1 MKLWILFC
9 FIFCLTAN
17 IFAADS
23 TKTLR
28 ISTWPAGAEIYLGNR
43 PESFIQNA
51 EMHSP
56 DSISLSPNDSTVRV
70 TVFKPGYADT
80 TLDIHLKSQ
89 TKNFVWIEL
98 QEESDLDKLE
108 WQEAIL
114 NKRENRRTG
123 KLLFFAGT
131 IPLALSGTFFG
142 LAEWKFHQADDTR
155 KKIDNSLIR
164 EGKHFQQLQ
173 KDFHDDKKSGR
184 NFRTAAF
191 VSLGISAALLG
202 AAAVFYF

>member
-1 MKLWILFC
+1 MTGLMFIKASSLIFSVSSLWL
-9 FIFCLTAN
+9 
-17 IFAADS
+17 
-23 TKTLR
+23 
-28 ISTWPAGAEIYLGNR
+28 
-43 PESFIQNA
+43 NA
-51 EMHSP
+51 E
-56 DSISLSPNDSTVRV
+56 
-70 TVFKPGYADT
+70 TVFMT
-80 TLDIHLKSQ
+80 
-89 TKNFVWIEL
+89 E
-98 QEESDLDKLE
+98 
-108 WQEAIL
+108 
-114 NKRENRRTG
+114 
-123 KLLFFAGT
+123 